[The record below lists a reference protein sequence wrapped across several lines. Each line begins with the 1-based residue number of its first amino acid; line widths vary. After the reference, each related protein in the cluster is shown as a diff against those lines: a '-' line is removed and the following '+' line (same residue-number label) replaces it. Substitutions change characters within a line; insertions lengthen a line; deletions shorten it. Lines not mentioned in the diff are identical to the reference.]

1 VSNPF
6 DDCAQLSAAADDLL
20 ARSEE
25 LKTLRIVDPGEARK
39 VSARIAEFEKR
50 FSAFLAVTHEVPKLR
65 KDAKAALENFA
76 SARVRFNLQPGGQ
89 VEVLEKKFTK
99 FLADSEEIPAQRDV
113 AEEALLKFAS
123 ARSLLSGEAGN

>member
-6 DDCAQLSAAADDLL
+6 EDCAQLSAAADDLL

-25 LKTLRIVDPGEARK
+25 LKALRTVNPGEARNIA
-39 VSARIAEFEKR
+39 ARIAEFEKR
-50 FSAFLAVTHEVPKLR
+50 FRAFLSVTNEVPKLR
-65 KDAKAALENFA
+65 EDAKAALANFA
-76 SARVRFNLQPGGQ
+76 SARERFNLQPGGQ

-99 FLADSEEIPAQRDV
+99 FLADTEEIPAQRDV
-113 AEEALLKFAS
+113 AEEALLKFAA